1 MEEDKQLILNKL
13 LDALLE
19 TRDQF
24 DLEELVYDAVNEIVT
39 ARYMSGGERRINV
52 NMDSGVAMIRDVMEG
67 LR

>member
-24 DLEELVYDAVNEIVT
+24 DLEELVYDAVNETVT

>member
-24 DLEELVYDAVNEIVT
+24 DLEELVYDAANETVI
-39 ARYMSGGERRINV
+39 ARYMNGGERRINV
-52 NMDSGVAMIRDVMEG
+52 AMDSGVAMIRDVMEG